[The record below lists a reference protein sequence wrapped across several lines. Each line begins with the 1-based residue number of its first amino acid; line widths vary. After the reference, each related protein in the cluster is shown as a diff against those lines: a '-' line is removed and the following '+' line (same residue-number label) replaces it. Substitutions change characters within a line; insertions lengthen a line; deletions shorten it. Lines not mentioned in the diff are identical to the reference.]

1 MANCGI
7 VYRVHVDS
15 DRSYTFGVDVD
26 ELWAAIADVE
36 RYPRLWP
43 WLKVFEARG
52 LIAGDTWRCVVR
64 PPLPYSVRFN
74 IDLDEV
80 VGPSHVTATIAGDIT
95 GTARLDLEPTADGSA
110 IRLTST
116 LAPNGWVFATIAT
129 LMRPVVSRGHDWVL
143 DTGAAQF
150 AEGLGVGAP
159 NDR

>member
-1 MANCGI
+1 VQLA
-7 VYRVHVDS
+7 S
-15 DRSYTFGVDVD
+15 DRRYVFAVDLD
-26 ELWAAIADVE
+26 ELWAAVADIE

-95 GTARLDLEPTADGSA
+95 GTARLDLEQTADGSA
-110 IRLTST
+110 IRLTSS
-116 LAPNGWVFATIAT
+116 LAPNGWAFATLAT

-150 AEGLGVGAP
+150 ADSLGVGAA
-159 NDR
+159 NDP